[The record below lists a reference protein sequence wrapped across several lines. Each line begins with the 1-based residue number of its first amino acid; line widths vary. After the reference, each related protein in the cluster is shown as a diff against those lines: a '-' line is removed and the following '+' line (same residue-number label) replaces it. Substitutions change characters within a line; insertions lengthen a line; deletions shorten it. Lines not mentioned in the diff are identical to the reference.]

1 MKRFLTS
8 ASGSSS
14 AAQPGSPYP
23 DTCDAGVRSAEQ
35 PAEQNNFDPESRI
48 DFYVCMYH
56 SKVKPFDW
64 PMPHSTPVPA
74 SSQSTHECVQKK
86 RMMDANAHGE
96 PSEPHGHAEPD
107 ITQQGQPSCGAEQPA
122 LKKLALNSPVL
133 NSPRSVD
140 ITAGAELEAT
150 ALTSLEHC
158 ARWLSTLTY
167 RTDEPLRR
175 LAEALGVLQAQPSRT
190 RRSSIQSML
199 KSWGVPQYTN
209 LPRSKIA
216 APQVE
221 AMLMR
226 KVLEEACRLK
236 RLHHS
241 HGSSSAIRLT
251 LGRPPQNDDPRVRR

>member
-48 DFYVCMYH
+48 DPYVCMYH
-56 SKVKPFDW
+56 SKVKPYVTLT
-64 PMPHSTPVPA
+64 SI
-74 SSQSTHECVQKK
+74 
-86 RMMDANAHGE
+86 
-96 PSEPHGHAEPD
+96 PD

-175 LAEALGVLQAQPSRT
+175 LTEALGVLQAQPSRT

-216 APQVE
+216 APEVE

>member
-1 MKRFLTS
+1 VLHSRVLLTLIRVTLEFVVLNS
-8 ASGSSS
+8 LPNRTTLI
-14 AAQPGSPYP
+14 QK
-23 DTCDAGVRSAEQ
+23 AGLTLM
-35 PAEQNNFDPESRI
+35 
-48 DFYVCMYH
+48 YVCMYP

-133 NSPRSVD
+133 NSTRSVD

-216 APQVE
+216 APEVE

-226 KVLEEACRLK
+226 KVLEEACRLN

-251 LGRPPQNDDPRVRR
+251 LGLASMYTHRHPLISCSRR